1 MASSS
6 SARHTRNTPSVPTR
20 ITSARASIS
29 VTAAMVPPI
38 MKGMRRPRGLRT
50 LSDSAPKKGSKNS
63 ASTLSMAITTP
74 AQVSPRP

>member
-1 MASSS
+1 MAKQQQ
-6 SARHTRNTPSVPTR
+6 RRTPGTQPSVPTR

-38 MKGMRRPRGLRT
+38 IKGMRRPRGLRT